1 MHKVLVVD
9 DEKKIRETIKDYLKF
24 KGMDVLLASN
34 GEEAVDIA
42 YEENL
47 DLIIMDVMM
56 PVMDGIKACQA
67 IRETSDVPVLFLSA
81 LGEEENLLKG
91 YAAGAD
97 DYIVKP
103 FPLVVLYQKCQIMIG
118 RYRGVQ
124 EKHFLEG
131 NGVRV
136 DLKKQS
142 VFIQTEEGYTETSIN
157 GKSYQLLLYLMQNRG
172 RAIHRD
178 MILTKVW
185 GYDFEGDNRVVDT
198 QVKRLRKALCDKS
211 SCIKTK
217 INVGYYFEE

>member
-24 KGMDVLLASN
+24 KGMDVLLAGD
-34 GEEAVDIA
+34 GEEAVEIA

-56 PVMDGIKACQA
+56 PVMDGIKSCQV

-81 LGEEENLLKG
+81 LGEEENYLKG

-103 FPLVVLYQKCQIMIG
+103 FPLAVLYQKCQTMIG
-118 RYRGVQ
+118 RYRGVR
-124 EKHFLEG
+124 EEHFLEA
-131 NGVRV
+131 NGVRI

-142 VFIQTEEGYTETSIN
+142 VFIASENSYEEVTVV
-157 GKSYQLLLYLMQNRG
+157 GKSYHLLLYLMQNKG

-185 GYDFEGDNRVVDT
+185 GYDFEGDSRVVDT
-198 QVKRLRKALCDKS
+198 QIKRLRKALCDKS

-217 INVGYYFEE
+217 INVGYYFEG